1 MEIKDKKKYILIMS
15 SNGLDPIER
24 IMIDENAEELFDES
38 TNELIECLSAGEHFE
53 EDEKFFYY
61 QNMENINGK
70 RTRDESRKREKY
82 RRFDLEKC
90 TWYQW
95 YKLPLN
101 DSVYDETSTK
111 AYINL

>member
-1 MEIKDKKKYILIMS
+1 MS
-15 SNGLDPIER
+15 SNGRDPIER
-24 IMIDENAEELFDES
+24 ILIGENAEELFDQS
-38 TNELIECLSAGEHFE
+38 TNLLIDCLSAGEKFK
-53 EDEKFFYY
+53 EDEKLFYRLCFYY